1 MMNIEDFLTARFEDD
16 TTSARQWLVRL
27 VNAPAGSWQDW
38 VRSIGKR
45 MLVDAETKRRIVA
58 LHQPW
63 PEPYADGI
71 GCERCNSQ
79 DDVVTVFPEADH
91 FPCETLRLL
100 AAPYSW
106 HPDFDPAWKLPVG

>member
-1 MMNIEDFLTARFEDD
+1 MMNIEDFLTSRFEDD

-45 MLVDAETKRRIVA
+45 MLVDAEAKRRIVE
-58 LHQPW
+58 LHHRWDDSMDLDACSRCVDADACTVTHLPDEERW
-63 PEPYADGI
+63 P
-71 GCERCNSQ
+71 C
-79 DDVVTVFPEADH
+79 T
-91 FPCETLRLL
+91 TLRLL

-106 HPDFDPAWKLPVG
+106 HPDFDPAWKLPAV